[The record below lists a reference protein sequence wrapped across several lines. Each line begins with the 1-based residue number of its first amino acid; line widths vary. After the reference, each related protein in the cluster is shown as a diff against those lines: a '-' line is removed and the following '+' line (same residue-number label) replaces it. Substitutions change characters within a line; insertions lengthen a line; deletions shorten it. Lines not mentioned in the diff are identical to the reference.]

1 MTTRRHF
8 SLVMSLSLVFVLLL
22 ALPGMAS
29 AAGPTQS
36 ECALAGIKN
45 PAQLAT
51 FIASL
56 QKAIKSEDKATVAAM
71 VEYPLRVETGGTS
84 RTIEDK
90 AEFVNNYDAV
100 MTKVVREA
108 VLGQGL
114 DGLTVNRRGVDLGEG
129 RVQLSVTSGKLRI
142 ESVSE

>member
-1 MTTRRHF
+1 MTTRRH
-8 SLVMSLSLVFVLLL
+8 LPLLL
-22 ALPGMAS
+22 ALALIFALLLTLAGAVR
-29 AAGPTQS
+29 AAGPTAS

-45 PAQLAT
+45 PAQLAS
-51 FIASL
+51 FIGLL
-56 QKAIKSEDKATVAAM
+56 QKAIKNEDKAAVAAM

-90 AEFVNNYDAV
+90 AAFVEHYDTI

-114 DGLTVNRRGVDLGEG
+114 EGLTVNRRGVDLGEG
-129 RVQLSVTSGKLRI
+129 RVQLSVVSEKLCI

>member
-1 MTTRRHF
+1 
-8 SLVMSLSLVFVLLL
+8 MSLSLVFVLLL
-22 ALPGMAS
+22 ALPGMAP

-56 QKAIKSEDKATVAAM
+56 QKAIKSEDKAAVAAM

-90 AEFVNNYDAV
+90 VEFVNNYEAV
-100 MTKVVREA
+100 MTKIVREA

-129 RVQLSVTSGKLRI
+129 RVQLSVTGGKLCI